1 MFNLYKSLLEEIC
14 LNQCAPETEYAWLTM
29 AMGELNKNMV
39 ELQLTTKAILV
50 NILLINTTDT
60 CFT

>member
-14 LNQCAPETEYAWLTM
+14 LNQCAPEP
-29 AMGELNKNMV
+29 MGELKKNMV

-50 NILLINTTDT
+50 NILLINITDT